1 MRYYNSLSS
10 LFEQD
15 FNPGNY
21 PKLMKKI
28 KLKMNSTPSPEGCIK
43 INVDVSKIYTIWF
56 ITVGVVG
63 KTCVVILLYKKVV
76 RLEIA
81 HLSC

>member
-1 MRYYNSLSS
+1 MRYYNSLSC

-63 KTCVVILLYKKVV
+63 KDMCCNTVIQEGSQI
-76 RLEIA
+76 RDC
-81 HLSC
+81 SS